1 MRRREFITGLGGAAA
16 WPLMTRAQP
25 AAMPTVGCLIN
36 GSPADARFLIG
47 PFHEGLA
54 DSGYVEGQN
63 VAIEYRWAEGRNE
76 RLSTLA
82 AELIDLRVAVLATLY
97 GAAAALAAKKLTTTI
112 PIVFQTGGDAAE
124 LGLVI
129 NLDRPEG
136 NLTGVNGITDY
147 LVTKQLDL
155 LRKLMP
161 RARSFALLTN
171 PASPNA
177 RRLQAIA
184 QAAAKTVGRELI
196 AAAASN
202 ESEIESAFAMLAE
215 RRPGGIIIPTNA
227 LFLTERRRVVT
238 LAANARIPAVYD
250 VRAFAEAGG
259 LISYGQSTDRFRQ
272 VGVYVGKILRG
283 ATPADLPVVRPTHFE
298 TVVNRGAAKALGLD
312 IPPAVLSQADDVID

>member
-1 MRRREFITGLGGAAA
+1 MRRREFIAGLGGAAA
-16 WPLMTRAQP
+16 WPLLARAQP
-25 AAMPTVGCLIN
+25 SAMPIIGCLIN
-36 GSPADARFLIG
+36 GSPADAKFLIG
-47 PFHEGLA
+47 PFREGLA
-54 DSGYVEGQN
+54 DAGYVEGQN

-76 RLSTLA
+76 RLSALA
-82 AELIDLRVAVLATLY
+82 AELVELRVAV
-97 GAAAALAAKKLTTTI
+97 LAAKKLTTTI
-112 PIVFQTGGDAAE
+112 PIVFQTGGDATE
-124 LGLVI
+124 LGLVT

-155 LRKLMP
+155 LRQLMP
-161 RARSFALLTN
+161 RARAFALLTN

-215 RRPGGIIIPTNA
+215 RRPGGVIIPTNA

-238 LAANARIPAVYD
+238 LAANTRIPAVYD

-298 TVVNRGAAKALGLD
+298 LVVNRSAAKALGLD
-312 IPPAVLSQADDVID
+312 IPPAVLSQVDDVID